1 MGHSSQPSPTSI
13 SSALSD
19 GVRPGAG
26 RAGVPRRYGTPILF
40 HWPNIR
46 ESVCGF
52 RRPNSSPKLLQREG
66 VPLPQSFLLVLF
78 LTILPPSCGPVKP
91 LFENINRLKIVLTVG
106 SPHPA
111 LSPRFGGEGWGE
123 GAYACPYKYE
133 TLNKR
138 KKKALGALREVRDLA
153 LLKKKLFQ

>member
-1 MGHSSQPSPTSI
+1 MAQAAAFHRGSNIGSGGI
-13 SSALSD
+13 GGSA
-19 GVRPGAG
+19 V
-26 RAGVPRRYGTPILF
+26 V
-40 HWPNIR
+40 
-46 ESVCGF
+46 
-52 RRPNSSPKLLQREG
+52 
-66 VPLPQSFLLVLF
+66 
-78 LTILPPSCGPVKP
+78 
-91 LFENINRLKIVLTVG
+91 INRLKIVLTVG

-123 GAYACPYKYE
+123 GAYACPDKYE